1 MIKKTLWLAT
11 ALTLALTA
19 SNANSEKKVFDSG
32 IRSALKVLKYE
43 KEHSLTQA
51 SADIKNKYCVSL
63 YRANSQVIKPFDV
76 VKMESLSLYLEYKP
90 SYLQYSQDGE
100 SKNIFCFASG
110 DTKNEAKA
118 KLKAIRARYGKID
131 NFNPMVIHLDAEG
144 NYKRAIPFLGIW
156 SKDLSETVGV
166 LEEKIAKQ
174 KKEIAK
180 QKREKARVEKTLKE
194 ENERIKEKLKVVS
207 NTILSISG
215 TQSSEATT
223 SVAVE
228 RKTENDTI
236 RDERLKREKEAELA
250 KAEEAKN
257 KEKTKKAEAKLKE
270 KKIESAKKEKAFPDN
285 ITPHADSQRVF
296 TVSQK

>member
-1 MIKKTLWLAT
+1 MIRKTLWLAT
-11 ALTLALTA
+11 AVTITFTAL
-19 SNANSEKKVFDSG
+19 NANSDKKIFDSG

-51 SADIKNKYCVSL
+51 GNDIKNKYCVSL

-100 SKNIFCFASG
+100 SRNIFCFASG

-131 NFNPMVIHLDAEG
+131 NFNPMVIHLNAEG

-156 SKDLSETVGV
+156 SKDMSETVGV
-166 LEEKIAKQ
+166 LEEKITKL

-180 QKREKARVEKTLKE
+180 QKRDKARVEKILKA
-194 ENERIKEKLKVVS
+194 ENARIKERLKMVG

-215 TQSSEATT
+215 NQPSKEETLVASEK
-223 SVAVE
+223 
-228 RKTENDTI
+228 KTENDTI
-236 RDERLKREKEAELA
+236 REERLKREKEAELDR
-250 KAEEAKN
+250 
-257 KEKTKKAEAKLKE
+257 LKE
-270 KKIESAKKEKAFPDN
+270 AKKEKAFPDN
-285 ITPHADSQRVF
+285 VTPYGDSQRVF
-296 TVSQK
+296 TVNQK